1 MIYYSAETRG
11 FSSEE
16 SHGARRISIVDP
28 TWVRPLLEDG
38 TPDPDAVPPTIEI
51 DNPNCKIPKDAV
63 VISDAD
69 HKALTDGQKA
79 GKMIQPDGNGRPML
93 VAPRPT
99 ATVKDV
105 TVRIKGE
112 RDRRTQ
118 GGGYKVGAKWF
129 HSDQFSRGQQLGLVL
144 LGAGIPAG
152 LQWKTMDGSFVAMTQ
167 ALAGQILAASA
178 AADNAI
184 FAAAEA
190 HIAAVQKAPDPTDYD
205 FSSGWP
211 SSFGDLDA

>member
-1 MIYYSAETRG
+1 MENNHYYCFDAPAGFYCDDIHGDSVPASAIKISLEKYVELRDG
-11 FSSEE
+11 VQA
-16 SHGARRISIVDP
+16 GKRI
-28 TWVRPLLEDG
+28 
-38 TPDPDAVPPTIEI
+38 A
-51 DNPNCKIPKDAV
+51 KDANGEPV
-63 VISDAD
+63 LQDQPRDVIEARVIAD
-69 HKALTDGQKA
+69 
-79 GKMIQPDGNGRPML
+79 
-93 VAPRPT
+93 
-99 ATVKDV
+99 
-105 TVRIKGE
+105 IKEE